1 MHLKIIL
8 YNMQPSF
15 MYWNDA
21 KFIGDSNFKKFTL
34 KFNDSDKL
42 NGVIFKKDMDYFIT
56 SLSANVKL
64 IKDIKNLNDFKKIEE
79 VSKKANEILKNGN
92 DHFHEDIILEADLDG
107 VDDLLPNKKKRKL
120 SIKSLD
126 FFDEKSKK
134 KKNVS
139 IYSQYKELKFF
150 GLKFEKEN
158 GNIYKY
164 EIKLLEE
171 RENLFLVKRLFY
183 DKNKLI
189 ELVKKKFNYKNTF
202 FIENNGKLIGQTIN
216 FTDFLVMLIENL
228 KGSNIDFLDLMKN
241 TSNFQSYFYQILF
254 GGTTLATTV
263 LKPNIFKKGNY
274 SNLTDLNPIAV
285 NFNGNIFIKG
295 GVNFYITEELY
306 KKKQS
311 IFKKIPE
318 ITPKNLTD
326 ADLKNIRIELNDN
339 SFKATKLFGF
349 RNTKAY
355 SRYPIL
361 SANDFIIPDFNV
373 KIKIKKKGVSDD
385 LRKIFEGSFFIL
397 DNDYNTSKKTEVLDG
412 SKRSAEIKNSTDEK
426 MEENLNSEYIK
437 LKKLAKEIKI
447 EAFNQIYENFFL
459 YDLENMIRPSFTTE
473 LQTEFSIYGLV
484 NFSGKVNEEKKLKAV
499 SPKNYLTF
507 DVLKDTYKNNLN
519 LELTKVHTKKTF
531 EITGDKV
538 YNIGILAVE
547 KRKHVGQKRSIM
559 PEIIDKIIIIGIQNS
574 GYSYLNPVNIQ
585 IKSESIRKRLLLK
598 KNNKYKFVLKSL
610 IFSSNVTNDTD
621 SIFLISNGLN
631 DAKKVFVGGKL
642 EDVIGICY
650 LSEID
655 DWEIIKGQTKR
666 VQTVFVESEN
676 FYGQSSHIALPF
688 KTNNISDILNFSV
701 TLVDGEGNKI
711 NFKEGET
718 QLPLINFEIQI
729 LK

>member
-1 MHLKIIL
+1 
-8 YNMQPSF
+8 
-15 MYWNDA
+15 MYWNDV
-21 KFIGDSNFKKFTL
+21 KYIGDNNLKKF
-34 KFNDSDKL
+34 KVQFNDSDKL
-42 NGVIFKKDMDYFIT
+42 NGVVFKKDRDYFIT
-56 SLSANVKL
+56 SLSINVKFN
-64 IKDIKNLNDFKKIEE
+64 KDVKDLDDFKKIAE
-79 VSKKANEILKNGN
+79 VSKKANEILTTGV
-92 DHFHEDIILEADLDG
+92 DHFHEDFTLEADLVG
-107 VDDLLPNKKKRKL
+107 VNDLIPDKTKRKL
-120 SIKSLD
+120 SVKSFD
-126 FFDEKSKK
+126 FFDEKTKK
-134 KKNVS
+134 RKNVS
-139 IYSQYKELKFF
+139 IYSQYKELQFF
-150 GLKFEKEN
+150 GLKFVKDN

-164 EIKLLEE
+164 TIKLLEE
-171 RENLFLVKRLFY
+171 RDNLFLEKKFFY
-183 DKNKLI
+183 EKDKLI
-189 ELVKKKFNYKNTF
+189 ELVKKKFNYKNTI
-202 FIENNGKLIGQTIN
+202 FIEYNGKLIGQTID
-216 FTDFLVMLIENL
+216 FTDFLVRRIENS
-228 KGSNIDFLDLMKN
+228 KGNSFDFLNAIK
-241 TSNFQSYFYQILF
+241 TKSNFQIYFYEILF
-254 GGTTLATTV
+254 GGTSLAPKV
-263 LKPNIFKKGNY
+263 LKPKIFKKGDYND
-274 SNLTDLNPIAV
+274 LTDSHPVAV
-285 NFNGNIFIKG
+285 SFSGNIFIKG
-295 GVNFYITEELY
+295 DVNFYITEELY

-318 ITPKNLTD
+318 IAPKNLTD
-326 ADLKNIRIELNDN
+326 ADLKNIRTELNN
-339 SFKATKLFGF
+339 NFFKATKLYGF
-349 RNTKAY
+349 RNKKAY
-355 SRYPIL
+355 SLYPIL
-361 SANDFIIPDFNV
+361 SADDFIIPDFNV
-373 KIKIKKKGVSDD
+373 KIKIKKKGASDD

-426 MEENLNSEYIK
+426 MKENLNSEYIK

-447 EAFNQIYENFFL
+447 EALNQIYEKLFL

-484 NFSGKVNEEKKLKAV
+484 NFSGKVNKEKKLKIV

-547 KRKHVGQKRSIM
+547 KRKHVGQKRLIM

-598 KNNKYKFVLKSL
+598 KSNKYRFVLKSL

-631 DAKKVFVGGKL
+631 DAKKVFIGGKL

-666 VQTVFVESEN
+666 VQSVFVESEN

-711 NFKEGET
+711 DFKEGET